1 MRKQQ
6 QKEKQEEEKQH
17 GAATNAI
24 TKSKTSTN
32 NSTEKRERNKTMN
45 TIAAKMKSVVEKMI
59 ENGRNGNCNRQV
71 TIFVYKS
78 QQSEIIYSFFQ
89 ELRKENPRLFENKE
103 SLLSALSEKYDEM
116 LFSLNDESMCCS
128 SSKTLYYSRFLISN

>member
-32 NSTEKRERNKTMN
+32 SSTEKRERNKTMN

-59 ENGRNGNCNRQV
+59 ENGRNGNCNHQV